1 VNREPREFLPSIGY
15 PDWKL
20 SSAAGS
26 LIERGSYAF
35 FPRMKLLPTIAL
47 VSGFFLSALAHAAE
61 APAPNP
67 VLPKAFAGW
76 QVKDSIG
83 KSTDPATADEVNAP
97 VLREYGFVRL
107 EKATYTRDDGRKL
120 AIKAA
125 AFDDASGAYG
135 AFTFYRMPEMLDEK
149 IGAQAA
155 SLNDRVLF
163 YQGNILV
170 DAVFD
175 KLSAMS
181 AAELRELAGALPQ
194 PSGSTS
200 KLPSLPGYLPKG
212 SDQKGTAKYILGP
225 VALDRVGSPLPT
237 PLVDFQS
244 GAEVV
249 IGKYRAAAGA
259 ATLMLISYPTPQIA
273 AERLRQIDAAHH
285 VTQQQPGVATIVDIG
300 PFFDKRTGPIIVIAA
315 GPLSQSEARSLL
327 GAVSY
332 EAEVTW
338 NQNTYVS
345 KKDNLANLLF
355 NVIILCG
362 VLIGLALVAGLV
374 FGGFRILMKRLFPD
388 RFFDRPEDME
398 FISLHLGDNAE
409 RASGRR

>member
-1 VNREPREFLPSIGY
+1 
-15 PDWKL
+15 
-20 SSAAGS
+20 
-26 LIERGSYAF
+26 
-35 FPRMKLLPTIAL
+35 MKLLPTIAL
-47 VSGFFLSALAHAAE
+47 LSGLFLSAAALAAE
-61 APAPNP
+61 PPTANP
-67 VLPKAFAGW
+67 LLPKAFAGW

-83 KSTDPATADEVNAP
+83 KSTDPAAADEVNAP
-97 VLREYGFVRL
+97 VLKEYGFRRL
-107 EKATYTRDDGRKL
+107 EKATYTRDDGRQL

-125 AFDDASGAYG
+125 AFEDASGAYG

-149 IGAQAA
+149 IGGLAA
-155 SLNDRVLF
+155 SLNNRVLF

-175 KLSAMS
+175 RLSAMS
-181 AAELRELAGALPQ
+181 AAELRELAGVLPQ

-200 KLPSLPGYLPKG
+200 KLPSLPSYLPKG
-212 SDQKGTAKYILGP
+212 SDQKSIAKYILGP

-249 IGKYRAAAGA
+249 IGKYRADAGE

-273 AERLRQIDAAHH
+273 AQRLRQIDAAHQ
-285 VTQQQPGVATIVDIG
+285 VTQQQPGVATIVDTG

-315 GPLSQSEARSLL
+315 GPLSQKEARSLL

-332 EAEVTW
+332 EADVTW

-345 KKDNLANLLF
+345 RKDNLANLLF

-362 VLIGLALVAGLV
+362 ILIGLALVAGLV
-374 FGGFRILMKRLFPD
+374 FGGFRILVKRFFPN
-388 RFFDRPEDME
+388 RIFDRPEDME
-398 FISLHLGDNAE
+398 FISLHLGDTAE
-409 RASGRR
+409 QASRRR

>member
-1 VNREPREFLPSIGY
+1 
-15 PDWKL
+15 
-20 SSAAGS
+20 
-26 LIERGSYAF
+26 
-35 FPRMKLLPTIAL
+35 MKLLPAIAL
-47 VSGFFLSALAHAAE
+47 VSGFFISGAAIAAE
-61 APAPNP
+61 PPTPNS
-67 VLPKAFAGW
+67 VLPKVFAGW
-76 QVKDSIG
+76 QVKDSIS
-83 KSTDPATADEVNAP
+83 KSADPAAADGANAP
-97 VLREYGFVRL
+97 VLKEYGFQRL

-125 AFDDASGAYG
+125 AFEDASGAYG

-149 IGAQAA
+149 IGGQGA
-155 SLNDRVLF
+155 SLNNRVLF
-163 YQGNILV
+163 YQGNVLV

-225 VALDRVGSPLPT
+225 VTLDRVGSPLST
-237 PLVDFQS
+237 SLVDFQS

-249 IGKYRAAAGA
+249 ISKYRAAAGE

-273 AERLRQIDAAHH
+273 AQRLRQIDAAHH
-285 VTQQQPGVATIVDIG
+285 VTQQPGVASIVEIG

-315 GPLSQSEARSLL
+315 GPLSLNEAKTLL

-338 NQNTYVS
+338 NENTYVS
-345 KKDNLANLLF
+345 KRDNLANLLF

-362 VLIGLALVAGLV
+362 ILIGLALVAGLV
-374 FGGFRILMKRLFPD
+374 FGGFRILMKRLFPN
-388 RFFDRPEDME
+388 RVFDRPEDME
-398 FISLHLGDNAE
+398 FISLHLSDTAE
-409 RASGRR
+409 QASSRR

>member
-1 VNREPREFLPSIGY
+1 
-15 PDWKL
+15 
-20 SSAAGS
+20 
-26 LIERGSYAF
+26 
-35 FPRMKLLPTIAL
+35 MKRLLTIAL
-47 VSGFFLSALAHAAE
+47 VCGFFLNLTALAAE
-61 APAPNP
+61 PPASNP
-67 VLPKAFAGW
+67 VLPKTFAGW
-76 QVKDSIG
+76 QLKDSLV
-83 KSTDPATADEVNAP
+83 KSANPIAADEVNAQ
-97 VLREYGFVRL
+97 VLKEYGFQRL
-107 EKATYTRDDGRKL
+107 EKATYTRDDGRQL

-125 AFDDASGAYG
+125 AFEDASGAYG
-135 AFTFYRMPEMLDEK
+135 AFTFYRTPEMLDEK
-149 IGAQAA
+149 IGGQAA
-155 SLNDRVLF
+155 SLNNRVLF

-175 KLSAMS
+175 KLSVMS

-194 PSGSTS
+194 PSGNTS

-225 VALDRVGSPLPT
+225 VALDRVGSPLPP

-249 IGKYRAAAGA
+249 ISKYRAAAGE
-259 ATLMLISYPTPQIA
+259 ATLMLIAYPTPQIA

-285 VTQQQPGVATIVDIG
+285 VTQQQPGVATIVEIG
-300 PFFDKRTGPIIVIAA
+300 PFSDKRTGPIIVIAA

-362 VLIGLALVAGLV
+362 VLIGLALIAGVV

-388 RFFDRPEDME
+388 RFFDRPDDME

>member
-1 VNREPREFLPSIGY
+1 
-15 PDWKL
+15 
-20 SSAAGS
+20 
-26 LIERGSYAF
+26 
-35 FPRMKLLPTIAL
+35 MKLLPTIAL
-47 VSGFFLSALAHAAE
+47 VSGFFLSGAALGAE
-61 APAPNP
+61 PPVPNP

-76 QVKDSIG
+76 RVEDSIG
-83 KSTDPATADEVNAP
+83 KSADPAAADEVNAP
-97 VLREYGFVRL
+97 VLREYGFQRL

-125 AFDDASGAYG
+125 VFEDTSGAYG
-135 AFTFYRMPEMLDEK
+135 AFTFYRMPAMLDEK
-149 IGAQAA
+149 IGGQGA
-155 SLNDRVLF
+155 SLNNRVLF

-175 KLSAMS
+175 KLSVMS
-181 AAELRELAGALPQ
+181 AAELRELAGAQPQ

-212 SDQKGTAKYILGP
+212 SDERSPAKYILGP
-225 VALDRVGSPLPT
+225 VALDRVGSPLSP

-249 IGKYRAAAGA
+249 IGKYRAVAGQ

-273 AERLRQIDAAHH
+273 AQRLRQIDAAHQ
-285 VTQQQPGVATIVDIG
+285 VTQQQPGVPTIVDTG
-300 PFFDKRTGPIIVIAA
+300 PFFDKRTGPIIAIAA
-315 GPLSQSEARSLL
+315 GPLSLSEARRLL

-374 FGGFRILMKRLFPD
+374 FGGFRILMKRLFPN
-388 RFFDRPEDME
+388 RIFDRPEDVE
-398 FISLHLGDNAE
+398 FISLHLSDNAE
-409 RASGRR
+409 QASRRR